1 VGKGGGPMKILGENV
16 VIDKCEI
23 KRIVVL
29 L

>member
-1 VGKGGGPMKILGENV
+1 VGKGGGPMEILGENV
-16 VIDKCEI
+16 VRDKCEI